1 MERRIRAGLSR
12 SEGRH
17 FGLVVGTAF
26 LLIAAVSLWRGHEI
40 PPMVLGGIGGALW
53 AGGLLV
59 PSHMGPV
66 YNAWMGFAHVLSKV
80 TTPIFMSIVYLVVLT
95 PSGLVMRLFRH
106 RPLTAKAEEDGG
118 FWVPKDSTATG
129 DLSRQF

>member
-12 SEGRH
+12 SEGRR
-17 FGLVVGTAF
+17 FGFVVGTAF

-53 AGGLLV
+53 LGGLLV
-59 PSHMGPV
+59 PGHMGPV
-66 YNAWMGFAHVLSKV
+66 YNAWMGFAQALSKV
-80 TTPIFMSIVYLVVLT
+80 TTPIFMSIVYLIVLT
-95 PSGLVMRLFRH
+95 PAGLVMRLFGR
-106 RPLTAKAEEDGG
+106 RPMTAKVEDDGG
-118 FWVPKDSTATG
+118 FWAHKDSTATG